1 MAPRARRAEPDG
13 RAPWVT
19 RHEASDIAMGRVYA
33 LALLITVSARVA
45 AEPLTALGPCG
56 PVDRPYDP
64 VELPAARLRD
74 LKGTAVGRLGLV
86 ALRQGRVRP
95 IPFQVDQ
102 RNGRKLAL
110 PEGPEPTR
118 AERAGILGPD
128 DLVVFMA
135 CDAGERMAS
144 ADVEQSGGGKAPS
157 LWREIRLEDPLDHT
171 AGFVYL
177 VVADAPPESPARYV
191 AYDGRGDLVSTARYR
206 VGMVNALPN
215 YFALFSDG
223 AVGPNLL
230 DGLRLRADA
239 TLLAK
244 LAHWTLD
251 EQQGEHEL
259 IAWKA
264 GPVRVVRRSLHQ
276 VRVVGIHLTAARA
289 HSYFYP
295 RHVFGPGSMKLP
307 LSPGWVFR
315 DITALG
321 GADFRDLHGWRY
333 HAPGTPAEGFRVD
346 GHMDEAE
353 RAFDASGDWFLLTR
367 GEEAIMM
374 VTRMSENL
382 RRGVRINLVYVDD
395 ADRRAPPEAVPGSV
409 PLVGYRGLDVERLP
423 ADRYQFQLRIFV
435 LSPYHAGAERRVLAQ
450 LDAPLTV
457 DVTGEGGR

>member
-1 MAPRARRAEPDG
+1 MRSRFSSRCRRGLPRSRRQRSARAARSTAPMIPSSCRRPGSVTSRARPSAASGSSPCVKAGSG
-13 RAPWVT
+13 RSPSRWTSATV
-19 RHEASDIAMGRVYA
+19 ASWRC
-33 LALLITVSARVA
+33 
-45 AEPLTALGPCG
+45 P
-56 PVDRPYDP
+56 
-64 VELPAARLRD
+64 
-74 LKGTAVGRLGLV
+74 
-86 ALRQGRVRP
+86 
-95 IPFQVDQ
+95 
-102 RNGRKLAL
+102 
-110 PEGPEPTR
+110 
-118 AERAGILGPD
+118 
-128 DLVVFMA
+128 
-135 CDAGERMAS
+135 
-144 ADVEQSGGGKAPS
+144 KAPS
-157 LWREIRLEDPLDHT
+157 RP
-171 AGFVYL
+171 GPS
-177 VVADAPPESPARYV
+177 AP
-191 AYDGRGDLVSTARYR
+191 
-206 VGMVNALPN
+206 PN

-321 GADFRDLHGWRY
+321 GADFRDLRGWRY
-333 HAPGTPAEGFRVD
+333 HAPGT
-346 GHMDEAE
+346 
-353 RAFDASGDWFLLTR
+353 
-367 GEEAIMM
+367 
-374 VTRMSENL
+374 
-382 RRGVRINLVYVDD
+382 
-395 ADRRAPPEAVPGSV
+395 
-409 PLVGYRGLDVERLP
+409 P

-435 LSPYHAGAERRVLAQ
+435 LNPYHAGDERRVLAQ

-457 DVTGEGGR
+457 DVTGEAGP